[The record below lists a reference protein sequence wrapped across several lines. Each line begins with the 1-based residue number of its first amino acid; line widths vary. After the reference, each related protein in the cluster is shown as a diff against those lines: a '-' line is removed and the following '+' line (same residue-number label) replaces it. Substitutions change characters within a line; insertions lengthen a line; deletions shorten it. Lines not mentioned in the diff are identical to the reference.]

1 MIIWCW
7 QRERSLLPPI
17 LVDWVKVKGTVDRVN
32 FVQGIHYV
40 HLKDGTGA
48 AGDKT
53 DDLLCLSSSDVAK
66 GAAVTMEGLIALDRD
81 VGMGAVSVVLDQA
94 QSR

>member
-1 MIIWCW
+1 M
-7 QRERSLLPPI
+7 
-17 LVDWVKVKGTVDRVN
+17 N
-32 FVQGIHYV
+32 
-40 HLKDGTGA
+40 
-48 AGDKT
+48 KT

-94 QSR
+94 QTR